1 MKRTGWGVS
10 SATWVSFISGSR
22 VVSARRARC
31 GREDGEIAWFDKVRR
46 WAARGA
52 LLIAATPAAAQL
64 LPSLHGGGLPLP
76 AIGGG
81 LPGQVV
87 TDVRQNLDASRL
99 TDLRLLRLQD
109 LLRANPR
116 ALDTDDRGAP
126 VVRGEV
132 LAISPTPD
140 TLRIAQAAGFTIARR
155 ESLAPLGLEEVV
167 LTPPPDQ
174 SARQAVRRLRK
185 LDPQGQ
191 YDFDH
196 IYSPSGSA
204 QGSGG
209 VGGGVERAPA
219 WTRAGLL
226 DTGFSREDPAFASAS
241 IEQQAFAPGGVKAD
255 PHGTAVA
262 SLMIGASGRFHGA
275 APGARLY
282 AADVYGSGPTGGS
295 ADAIVH
301 ALAWMASNAVPV
313 INVSLVGPPNLALE
327 AAVRAVTARGEVIVA
342 PVGNDGPAAPPLY
355 PASYA
360 GVIAVTAVD
369 PRGRVIFEAG
379 RARHVD
385 FAAPGVDMLAAKPGG
400 GLVAVRGTS
409 FASPIVAGRLAELLR
424 TPDPAGAARALA
436 QLAGQARRPEGGEAA
451 RLGRGIVGEDV
462 RLDPRATR

>member
-1 MKRTGWGVS
+1 M
-10 SATWVSFISGSR
+10 I
-22 VVSARRARC
+22 
-31 GREDGEIAWFDKVRR
+31 
-46 WAARGA
+46 
-52 LLIAATPAAAQL
+52 
-64 LPSLHGGGLPLP
+64 
-76 AIGGG
+76 
-81 LPGQVV
+81 
-87 TDVRQNLDASRL
+87 TDVRQDLDASRL
-99 TDLRLLRLQD
+99 TDLRLLKLQD

-116 ALDTDDRGAP
+116 ALDTDDKGAL

-132 LAISPTPD
+132 LAVSPTPD
-140 TLRIAQAAGFTIARR
+140 TLRIVQAAGFTIARR
-155 ESLAPLGLEEVV
+155 ESLAPLDLEEVV
-167 LTPPPDQ
+167 LATPPGL

-185 LDPQGQ
+185 LDPAGQ

-204 QGSGG
+204 ATPSGP
-209 VGGGVERAPA
+209 VQVEVEHAPA
-219 WTRAGLL
+219 WARAGLL
-226 DTGFSREDPAFASAS
+226 DTGFAREDPAFASS
-241 IEQQAFAPGGVKAD
+241 PIEQQAFAPGGIKVGA
-255 PHGTAVA
+255 HGTAVA

-295 ADAIVH
+295 ADAIVR
-301 ALAWMASNAVPV
+301 ALAWMARNGVPV
-313 INVSLVGPPNLALE
+313 INISLVGPPNLTLE

-355 PASYA
+355 PASYP

-379 RARHVD
+379 RARHLD

-409 FASPIVAGRLAELLR
+409 FASPVVAGRLALLLR
-424 TPDPAGAARALA
+424 TPDPAAAGRAVA
-436 QLAGQARRPEGGEAA
+436 QLAGQARRPAGADAA

-462 RLDPRATR
+462 RLDPRAAR